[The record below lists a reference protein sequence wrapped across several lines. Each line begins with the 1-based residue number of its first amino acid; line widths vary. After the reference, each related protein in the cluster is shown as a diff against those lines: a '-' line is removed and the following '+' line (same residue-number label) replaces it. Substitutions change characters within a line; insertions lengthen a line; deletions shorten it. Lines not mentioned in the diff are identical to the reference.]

1 MDRLGFIGGSDAR
14 RIMAGD
20 WHTLWLEK
28 TGQQEPADLSDNLAV
43 QIGIRTEKL
52 NYEWF
57 NKQYKSENLEVHRVL
72 EPWDKETGA
81 HGSLTQELEWNGV
94 PLKGTIDG
102 WVCKNAAYNQQIIEC
117 KHTYERNTMEACL
130 KQYMPQLQFYM
141 FTHKNAQ
148 SCFLS
153 VIFGN
158 RRWECVEVSRN
169 NEYIQRMLVHIK
181 EFWDLVTSN
190 TPPADGKHASWE
202 SLSTD
207 HIPVDQMVR
216 RDATSDNEFISR
228 CIDYIE
234 QEANAKSFESAK
246 ADLKAM
252 VADNER
258 EVYCDLLTIKRDK
271 RGALRIAIKE
281 NKQ

>member
-14 RIMAGD
+14 RIMDGD

-28 TGQQEPADLSDNLAV
+28 TGQQQPADLSDNLAV
-43 QIGIRTEKL
+43 QLGIATEDF
-52 NYEWF
+52 NIQWF
-57 NKQYKSENLEVHRVL
+57 QKYYLPDAILE
-72 EPWDKETGA
+72 
-81 HGSLTQELEWNGV
+81 TQHKFVDTLYGV
-94 PLKGTIDG
+94 PCRGTVDG
-102 WVCKNAAYNQQIIEC
+102 WLLNDDKILEC
-117 KHTYERNTMEACL
+117 KHTYERNTMESCL

-141 FTHKNAQ
+141 TLSGAE

-158 RRWECVEVSRN
+158 RRWECVEVSCN

-181 EFWDLVTSN
+181 EFWDLVASN
-190 TPPADGKHASWE
+190 TPPASDKQTE

-207 HIPVDQMVR
+207 HIPVDKMVR

-228 CIDYIE
+228 CHDYIE

>member
-1 MDRLGFIGGSDAR
+1 MNRLGFIGGSDAR
-14 RIMAGD
+14 RIMEGD
-20 WHTLWLEK
+20 WHSLWLEK
-28 TGQQEPADLSDNLAV
+28 TGQQEPTDLSDNLAV
-43 QIGIRTEKL
+43 QIGIVTESL
-52 NYEWF
+52 NQKWF
-57 NKQYKSENLEVHRVL
+57 DKQYESQNLSVHRVL
-72 EPWDKETGA
+72 EPWDRETGT
-81 HGSLTQELEWNGV
+81 HGSPTQEMQWNGV

-102 WVCKNAAYNQQIIEC
+102 WVCKNSQYNQQIIEC
-117 KHTYERNTMEACL
+117 KHTYERNTMEACI

-158 RRWECVEVSRN
+158 RRWECVEVSRD
-169 NEYIQRMLVHIK
+169 EQYIERMLVHIK
-181 EFWDLVTSN
+181 EFWQLVETK
-190 TPPADGKHASWE
+190 TPPASDKQVE

-207 HIPVDQMVR
+207 KILVDNMVR
-216 RDATSDNEFISR
+216 RDASSDNEFISR
-228 CIDYIE
+228 CHDYIE

-271 RGALRIAIKE
+271 RGALRINVKE
-281 NKQ
+281 N

>member
-1 MDRLGFIGGSDAR
+1 MNRLGFIGGSDAR
-14 RIMAGD
+14 RIMEGD
-20 WHTLWLEK
+20 WHSLWLEK

-43 QIGIRTEKL
+43 QIGIVTELL
-52 NYEWF
+52 NQKWF
-57 NKQYKSENLEVHRVL
+57 DKQYESQGLQVYRML
-72 EPWDKETGA
+72 EPWDKETGT
-81 HGSLTQELEWNGV
+81 HGSPTQEIEWNGV

-102 WVCKNAAYNQQIIEC
+102 WVCKDSKYNQQIIEC
-117 KHTYERNTMEACL
+117 KHTYERNTMEACI

-158 RRWECVEVSRN
+158 RRWECVEVSRDDT
-169 NEYIQRMLVHIK
+169 YIERMMVHIK
-181 EFWDLVTSN
+181 EFWQLVESN
-190 TPPADGKHASWE
+190 TAPDSGKQVE

-207 HIPVDQMVR
+207 KILVDNMVR
-216 RDATSDNEFISR
+216 RDASSDNEFISR
-228 CIDYIE
+228 CHDYIE

-271 RGALRIAIKE
+271 RGALRINVKE
-281 NKQ
+281 N

>member
-72 EPWDKETGA
+72 EPWDKETGT

-117 KHTYERNTMEACL
+117 KHTFERNTMEACL
-130 KQYMPQLQFYM
+130 KQYMAQLQFYM

-158 RRWECVEVSRN
+158 RIWECVEVSRN
-169 NEYIQRMLVHIK
+169 N
-181 EFWDLVTSN
+181 
-190 TPPADGKHASWE
+190 
-202 SLSTD
+202 
-207 HIPVDQMVR
+207 
-216 RDATSDNEFISR
+216 
-228 CIDYIE
+228 
-234 QEANAKSFESAK
+234 
-246 ADLKAM
+246 
-252 VADNER
+252 
-258 EVYCDLLTIKRDK
+258 
-271 RGALRIAIKE
+271 
-281 NKQ
+281 

>member
-1 MDRLGFIGGSDAR
+1 M
-14 RIMAGD
+14 
-20 WHTLWLEK
+20 
-28 TGQQEPADLSDNLAV
+28 
-43 QIGIRTEKL
+43 
-52 NYEWF
+52 
-57 NKQYKSENLEVHRVL
+57 QYKSENLNVHRVL
-72 EPWDKETGA
+72 EPWNKETGT

-117 KHTYERNTMEACL
+117 KHTFERNTMEACL

-181 EFWDLVTSN
+181 EFWDLVISN
-190 TPPADGKHASWE
+190 TPPASGKQIE

-228 CIDYIE
+228 CHDYIE

-258 EVYCDLLTIKRDK
+258 RYW
-271 RGALRIAIKE
+271 
-281 NKQ
+281 